1 VNAAAKAVLVPG
13 GSVTA
18 LLRAADGEEQAA
30 AQ

>member
-1 VNAAAKAVLVPG
+1 VLDPG

-18 LLRAADGEEQAA
+18 LLRAADGKQQAA